1 MAGMQDS
8 LSAKYSKWDNI
19 ELSDD
24 ESDCHPNIDKDSW
37 FRMKHRSRVEREE
50 NEDAEKQKL
59 TAQNKGDEERLAEVR
74 ERLAEEEEEEDKEA
88 LEEEIK
94 DLEASIAKRQK
105 RLDEMEANKK
115 WNVDNMCHVVEERT
129 IVSNK
134 SDTTKTSELPAHLV
148 EAQKAREAARAAEAG
163 ELPVGPRTERKE
175 IENYADFVDEYE
187 DLLEKYIDTHS
198 MEECKQL
205 MHMNGDVLLQENAS
219 SYLLLSCLEEE
230 MNGNHEKMRHV
241 ARQSQILSHI
251 TELAASLKR
260 APRDVVLPFF
270 NRIAEDEHRRG
281 FQEAVDGFITRIQKR
296 AVDKRKEMDEEE
308 KQRRLAGEGE
318 EEVELSKEERMGP
331 GGLDPVEVFESLPE
345 SMQDAFE
352 SKDMQKLQEALQQM
366 PIEEVK
372 YHMKR
377 CEDSGL
383 WVK

>member
-1 MAGMQDS
+1 MAGLQDS
-8 LSAKYSKWDNI
+8 LSAKYNKWDNI

-50 NEDAEKQKL
+50 NEDAEKTKL
-59 TAQNKGDEERLAEVR
+59 EAQNKSDSERLAEVK

-94 DLEASIAKRQK
+94 DIEASIAKRQK

-148 EAQKAREAARAAEAG
+148 EAQLAREAARAAEAG

-175 IENYADFVDEYE
+175 IENYADFVTEYE
-187 DLLEKYIDTHS
+187 DLLEKFIGTHS
-198 MEECKQL
+198 IEECKEM
-205 MHMNGDVLLQENAS
+205 MHQHGDVLLQENAS

-270 NRIAEDEHRRG
+270 RRISEEEHKRG
-281 FQEAVDGFITRIQKR
+281 FQEAVDGFIVRIQKR

-308 KQRRLAGEGE
+308 KQRRAAGEGE

>member
-175 IENYADFVDEYE
+175 IENYADFVNEYE

>member
-1 MAGMQDS
+1 MAGLQDS
-8 LSAKYSKWDNI
+8 LSAKYNKWDNI

-50 NEDAEKQKL
+50 TEDAEKTKL
-59 TAQNKGDEERLAEVR
+59 AAQNKGDSERLAEVK

-148 EAQKAREAARAAEAG
+148 EAQLAREAARAAEAG
-163 ELPVGPRTERKE
+163 DLPVGPRTERKE
-175 IENYADFVDEYE
+175 IENYADFVTEYE

-198 MEECKQL
+198 MEECKEM
-205 MHMNGDVLLQENAS
+205 MHQNGDVLLQENAS

-230 MNGNHEKMRHV
+230 MNGNHEKMRQV

-270 NRIAEDEHRRG
+270 RRISEDEHRRG
-281 FQEAVDGFITRIQKR
+281 FQEAVDGFILRIQKR

-308 KQRRLAGEGE
+308 KQRRAAGEGE

-352 SKDMQKLQEALQQM
+352 SKDMQKLQECLQQM